1 MHPAAVLHKQI
12 FGAVKRKQR
21 RDAGGID
28 HHPTENDGALLWAGG
43 DNRIA
48 RVGGNGTDAGAHI
61 VHTIND
67 GVQNGSLADAPEK
80 QTHNAQDLDS
90 ATHDDHD
97 AYTAEAGAQPV
108 GDQGEK
114 RVDGRVKNS
123 RAAGDEARSKN
134 SDSIRASG

>member
-1 MHPAAVLHKQI
+1 MI
-12 FGAVKRKQR
+12 TG
-21 RDAGGID
+21 
-28 HHPTENDGALLWAGG
+28 
-43 DNRIA
+43 IA

-108 GDQGEK
+108 GDQARNGSMAASK
-114 RVDGRVKNS
+114 IRVPLAMRP
-123 RAAGDEARSKN
+123 AAKTA
-134 SDSIRASG
+134 IP